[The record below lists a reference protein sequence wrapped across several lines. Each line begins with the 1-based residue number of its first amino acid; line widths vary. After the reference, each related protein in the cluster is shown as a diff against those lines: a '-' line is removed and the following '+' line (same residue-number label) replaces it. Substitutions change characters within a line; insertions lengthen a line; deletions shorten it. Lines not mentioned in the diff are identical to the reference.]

1 MAKHCRRYISPI
13 YCSNYFYKSPDLPFR
28 VLVFKKIIRSVTV
41 TDLLIANVVPKQFPK
56 GNFIRGGATSDI
68 KECITS
74 KDKTMKRSFVLV
86 RNMDAVIRNMIAA
99 NQWNNTS
106 YEVTLNQS
114 VTHLLNDPYLTP
126 DIDLLEIKDLF
137 NKHLLKIISNPD
149 IWIKRMNEYY
159 TCLLYTSSVSC
170 LPLRSRKTV
179 SPQSGSLHLATLL

>member
-1 MAKHCRRYISPI
+1 M
-13 YCSNYFYKSPDLPFR
+13 
-28 VLVFKKIIRSVTV
+28 

-106 YEVTLNQS
+106 YEVSLNQS

-159 TCLLYTSSVSC
+159 TINSSLSLKEIEKQEQIVLKSRLYLSYIFTSIYH
-170 LPLRSRKTV
+170 
-179 SPQSGSLHLATLL
+179 QI

>member
-1 MAKHCRRYISPI
+1 M
-13 YCSNYFYKSPDLPFR
+13 
-28 VLVFKKIIRSVTV
+28 

-56 GNFIRGGATSDI
+56 GNFIRGATSDI
-68 KECITS
+68 KQCITS
-74 KDKTMKRSFVLV
+74 KNKTMKRSFVLA
-86 RNMDAVIRNMIAA
+86 RNIDAVIRNMIAA

-137 NKHLLKIISNPD
+137 NKHLLKIIANPD

-159 TCLLYTSSVSC
+159 TINCSLSLKEIEKQEQIVLKSRLYLSHIFTSIYH
-170 LPLRSRKTV
+170 
-179 SPQSGSLHLATLL
+179 QI